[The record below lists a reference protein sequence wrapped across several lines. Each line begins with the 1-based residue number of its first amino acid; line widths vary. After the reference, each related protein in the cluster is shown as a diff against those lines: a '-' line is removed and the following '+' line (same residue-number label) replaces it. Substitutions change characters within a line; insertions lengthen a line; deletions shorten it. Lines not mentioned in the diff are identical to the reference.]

1 MRTWIVTARTSANKF
16 IDQREIKS
24 NSQERAQSDA
34 LDWIKSKGG
43 DPLLSTIAE
52 AA

>member
-1 MRTWIVTARTSANKF
+1 MRTWIVTARSSANKF

-24 NSQERAQSDA
+24 ISEEKAVGDA
-34 LDWIKSKGG
+34 HDWIKSKGG
-43 DPLLSTIAE
+43 DPLFSTVVE